1 MEKISVIVPAYNC
14 QETIER
20 CIKSIQNQTYR
31 NLEIIVVNDGS
42 TDNTAEILRNLQSQD
57 KRIHV
62 ISIPNGGVSHARN
75 IGLDNADGD
84 YIAFVDADDYIDE
97 DMYEALLKLAKENK
111 ASIAHCSYKYD
122 EDDSVKAIGD
132 TGKVIVQEPDE
143 AMKCLLSSRYFT
155 GSLCNKL
162 YRKDLFDNV
171 RFDEAIKFNE
181 DVLANYLLFENADKS
196 VYTDKAYYTY
206 FQNTDSA
213 THSVKSNIGIE
224 QIALVAEKMAEM
236 SKGKPYQSEADGR
249 FAYLSLALYRA
260 YLLSKDPRENEKKA
274 QAKAKLKAMKKLY
287 SGRNK
292 VNYVFLICFPH
303 IYKLFYG
310 VYTVF
315 RTKKLDPSQ
324 E

>member
-1 MEKISVIVPAYNC
+1 MDKISVIVPAYNC
-14 QETIER
+14 QDTIEK
-20 CIKSIQNQTYR
+20 CINSIQNQTYK

-42 TDNTAEILRNLQSQD
+42 TDNTAEVLKSLQD
-57 KRIHV
+57 EDERIKV
-62 ISIPNGGVSHARN
+62 FSIPNGGVSHARN
-75 IGLDNADGD
+75 TGIDNSTGD
-84 YIAFVDADDYIDE
+84 YVTFVDSDDYIDKE
-97 DMYEALLKLAKENK
+97 MYETLLDLANNNS
-111 ASIAHCSYKYD
+111 AQIAHCSYKCVD
-122 EDDSVKAIGD
+122 GDIVNAVGD
-132 TGKVIVQEPDE
+132 TGKVIVQEHDE
-143 AMKCLLSSRYFT
+143 ALKCLLSGRFFT
-155 GSLCNKL
+155 GSLWNKL
-162 YRKDLFDNV
+162 YERELFENV
-171 RFDEAIKFNE
+171 RLDETIKFNE